1 MGKMKAWQ
9 MDIEEAIG
17 EVEGKDLS
25 EVIFHVQ
32 NKVFP
37 KPAVSTIKDIYKKTI
52 QDLTEQLYTAY
63 KRIKELTDK
72 LNGTK
77 VQETSKE
84 KEKHYG

>member
-37 KPAVSTIKDIYKKTI
+37 KPAVSTIKDIYKNI
-52 QDLTEQLYTAY
+52 NGENDEQ
-63 KRIKELTDK
+63 RTDI
-72 LNGTK
+72 
-77 VQETSKE
+77 
-84 KEKHYG
+84 